1 MNTAKTID
9 QAACLPPDDLRGNW
23 SAELPHADTWR
34 DLGGTFDTWWEAGL
48 ALIEDQ
54 TDEVWDEGRS
64 IERRSREHISVPDQT
79 AIAVGRF
86 RPPKPPE
93 EVLWGEHVFD
103 ALCELDH
110 DDYCI
115 ECAEGWLTNTPKPV
129 RDDLESVI
137 RKAVGEWL
145 DRHNLR
151 PTWFVVERYWT
162 VTAGEIRAK
171 AKEMDI
177 KQ

>member
-23 SAELPHADTWR
+23 SAELPHAESWR
-34 DLGGTFDTWWEAGL
+34 YLGGTFDTWWEAGL

-54 TDEVWDEGRS
+54 MDEVWDGGRKLDLRWR
-64 IERRSREHISVPDQT
+64 ERISVPDET
-79 AIAVGRF
+79 EIDVGIF
-86 RPPKPPE
+86 RTPEPPE
-93 EVLWGEHVFD
+93 ELICGDHIFD
-103 ALCELDH
+103 ALCELEH
-110 DDYCI
+110 EDYMM
-115 ECAEGWLTNTPKPV
+115 ECAEGWLDNTPKLA
-129 RDDLESVI
+129 RDNLESVI

-162 VTAGEIRAK
+162 VTAGQIRQK
-171 AKEMDI
+171 AREMGVE
-177 KQ
+177 